1 MHVKMVILIFWI
13 CRGSSWLH
21 FFIIRNQL
29 PSLSKLGTSLPFVLL
44 FCLMPQLLCMLTIN
58 RSFMIA
64 KNCLL
69 HYLCMIFLLKPILL
83 LHFVWFCITHV
94 WIISQIR
101 KTYVSASPWRFNLY
115 YLSINIKISL
125 AVLNTL
131 RFLFYNTELRP
142 HSNVC

>member
-1 MHVKMVILIFWI
+1 M
-13 CRGSSWLH
+13 H

-44 FCLMPQLLCMLTIN
+44 FCLMPQLLCMLTID
-58 RSFMIA
+58 SGFMIA

-69 HYLCMIFLLKPILL
+69 HYLCMIFLLKLIFCCTLFGFPLL
-83 LHFVWFCITHV
+83 MFGSFHKSGKPMCLLVPDVSICIT
-94 WIISQIR
+94 
-101 KTYVSASPWRFNLY
+101 FLF
-115 YLSINIKISL
+115 KICL
-125 AVLNTL
+125 AVYTL